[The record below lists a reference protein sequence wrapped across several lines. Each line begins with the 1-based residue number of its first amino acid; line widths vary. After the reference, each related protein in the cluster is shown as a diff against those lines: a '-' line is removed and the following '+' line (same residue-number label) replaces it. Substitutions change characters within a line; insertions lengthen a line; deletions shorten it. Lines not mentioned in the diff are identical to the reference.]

1 MPDETINSFCRYC
14 NSIVSAEVRATAS
27 GEPTED
33 LSEHLDPGEDGF
45 RRVLYKLAFC
55 RKCEA
60 VFLYRSC
67 RTEPSEFPFEEN
79 LYPRASDPLA
89 TDVPPLI
96 RKPYESAVSC
106 FGMANYEPCVIM
118 CGKALEAVC
127 VLLGESEDNGT
138 LAKRLR
144 RLRDSGKIE
153 AKLYDWA
160 NELRM
165 VRNDAAHDLSVVVS
179 KDDARDCLEFVEAIS
194 VYVFVL
200 DRRFQEFTMRR
211 GRSPRAS

>member
-1 MPDETINSFCRYC
+1 
-14 NSIVSAEVRATAS
+14 
-27 GEPTED
+27 
-33 LSEHLDPGEDGF
+33 
-45 RRVLYKLAFC
+45 
-55 RKCEA
+55 
-60 VFLYRSC
+60 
-67 RTEPSEFPFEEN
+67 
-79 LYPRASDPLA
+79 
-89 TDVPPLI
+89 
-96 RKPYESAVSC
+96 
-106 FGMANYEPCVIM
+106 MANYEPCVIM

-200 DRRFQEFTMRR
+200 DRKFQEFTMRR